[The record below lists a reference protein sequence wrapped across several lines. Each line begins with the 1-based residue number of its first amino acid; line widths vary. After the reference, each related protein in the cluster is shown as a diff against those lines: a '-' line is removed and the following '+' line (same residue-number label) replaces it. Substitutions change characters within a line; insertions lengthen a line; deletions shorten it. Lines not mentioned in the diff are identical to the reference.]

1 MEIMQLFDDIPD
13 DRDPKKVTYPLSSLL
28 FMSICSIFCG
38 AESWDDMAYW
48 VDCREEWLAQYI
60 DMSQGT
66 PCYSTFRRLF
76 KMIKP
81 EAFSNIMQSIIDL
94 HNPNKVAED
103 QIAIDGKT
111 LRGTKCLSKGV
122 KAIQMVSALS
132 ITCGRILAEVSTNSK
147 SNEITAIPLLLD
159 LLKLQ
164 DTTITADAMACN
176 EKIIGQIV
184 QSGGHYVIGLKKNQP
199 KLYDAVK
206 AYAAEIGTQTE
217 HLMKDYFDDTHGRQV
232 RRRYFSF
239 EIPESIQAL
248 GFTNMKTVV
257 ATETISSNNHNDKE
271 TTAQWRYYITDHD
284 AKNSKLPG
292 YIRDHWQIES
302 THWLLDVH
310 LSDDKDKKYEEN
322 AAENFA
328 KIKRLLLN
336 LVKGIAPKSK
346 RKKKRSIRGR
356 LKHVGWD
363 LDYLAQLLFS

>member
-1 MEIMQLFDDIPD
+1 
-13 DRDPKKVTYPLSSLL
+13 
-28 FMSICSIFCG
+28 
-38 AESWDDMAYW
+38 
-48 VDCREEWLAQYI
+48 
-60 DMSQGT
+60 
-66 PCYSTFRRLF
+66 
-76 KMIKP
+76 
-81 EAFSNIMQSIIDL
+81 
-94 HNPNKVAED
+94 
-103 QIAIDGKT
+103 
-111 LRGTKCLSKGV
+111 
-122 KAIQMVSALS
+122 
-132 ITCGRILAEVSTNSK
+132 
-147 SNEITAIPLLLD
+147 
-159 LLKLQ
+159 
-164 DTTITADAMACN
+164 MACN
-176 EKIIGQIV
+176 EKIIGQIA

-199 KLYDAVK
+199 KLYDAVE
-206 AYAAEIGTQTE
+206 AYATETGTQTE

-239 EIPESIQAL
+239 EIPESIQSL

-257 ATETISSNNHNDKE
+257 ATETISSNNHDDKE

-284 AKNSKLPG
+284 AKNTKLPG

-310 LSDDKDKKYEEN
+310 LGDDKDKKYEEN

-336 LVKGIAPKSK
+336 LVKSIPPKSK